1 MFRLPLDDALALVLL
16 EERHAPLL
24 ASLVAENREHL
35 GHFLPWALTTDE
47 ASVRAFLRAGLDKFA
62 HGNGFETGMWLD
74 GELVGML
81 GVHYLDRVVGR
92 TEFGYW
98 IARRASGRGV
108 VTRAVAGLTRVMFEE
123 YGLNR
128 VEIRCQPDNVP
139 SRRVAE
145 RLGFRHEGT
154 LRAVHPAGGGEPA
167 DLEVFGL
174 LRSEWQRQE
183 RSA

>member
-1 MFRLPLDDALALVLL
+1 MFRLPLDDALDLVLV
-16 EERHAPLL
+16 EERHAPRL
-24 ASLVAENREHL
+24 AALVEENREHL
-35 GHFLPWALTTDE
+35 GRFLPWALTSDE
-47 ASVRAFLRAGLDKFA
+47 QSVREFLRAGLEKFA
-62 HGNGFETGMWLD
+62 RGNGFETGIFFE

-81 GVHYLDRVVGR
+81 GVHYLDRIVGR

-98 IARRASGRGV
+98 ISRRASGRGI
-108 VTRAVAGLTRVMFEE
+108 VTRAVAGLSRIMFEE

-128 VEIRCQPDNVP
+128 VEIRCQPDNIP

>member
-1 MFRLPLDDALALVLL
+1 MFRLPLDDDLDLALL
-16 EERHAPLL
+16 EERHAPEL
-24 ASLVAENREHL
+24 AALVAENRAHL
-35 GHFLPWALTTDE
+35 SRFLPWAAESDE
-47 ASVRAFLRAGLDKFA
+47 GATRAFLRGALEKFA
-62 HGNGFETGMWLD
+62 RGNGFEAGIRQR
-74 GELVGML
+74 GELAGML

-98 IARRASGRGV
+98 IGRRFSGRGL
-108 VTRAVAGLTRVMFEE
+108 VTRAVAGLSRVMFEV

-128 VEIRCQPDNVP
+128 VEIRCQPDNTA

-174 LRSEWQRQE
+174 LRNEWQRQE